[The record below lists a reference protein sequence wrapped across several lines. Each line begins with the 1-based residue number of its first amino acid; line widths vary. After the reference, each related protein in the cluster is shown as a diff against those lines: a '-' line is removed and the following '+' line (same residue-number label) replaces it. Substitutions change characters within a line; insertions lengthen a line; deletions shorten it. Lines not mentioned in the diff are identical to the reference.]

1 MVDLKAFRKANK
13 LTQQEVATYLGV
25 KKPFICQIE
34 TGRNTLPS
42 KHLDN
47 LLSNNEGWD
56 VSSLIDKSC
65 ELSSG
70 SETYNKTTEN
80 SADFSSQLIEEIS
93 AQRQLT
99 EQAQNITEQAHTI
112 TERTQ
117 EIAARMQDH
126 LTQAQEHLT
135 QTNERLAASQAQVD
149 KTLKQMDRLLVML
162 EHKYGVITA
171 VPQQPQAQPAPQNQQ
186 KPASPQ
192 LVKNKTD
199 N

>member
-1 MVDLKAFRKANK
+1 MADLKAFRKANK
-13 LTQQEVATYLGV
+13 LTQEQVASYLGV

-34 TGRNTLPS
+34 TGRNLLPR
-42 KHLDN
+42 KHLES
-47 LLSNNEGWD
+47 LLSNDEGWD
-56 VSSLIDKSC
+56 VSLLSDTPC
-65 ELSSG
+65 ELSCDCETSNET
-70 SETYNKTTEN
+70 SEG

-99 EQAQNITEQAHTI
+99 EQAHSITEQAHSI

-135 QTNERLAASQAQVD
+135 QSQERLAVSQAQVD

-162 EHKYGVITA
+162 EQKYGVSTA
-171 VPQQPQAQPAPQNQQ
+171 VPQQPLAQPAQPNQQ
-186 KPASPQ
+186 KQTQPQ
-192 LVKNKTD
+192 QQKSKTD

>member
-1 MVDLKAFRKANK
+1 MADLKGFRKANK
-13 LTQQEVATYLGV
+13 LTQEQVAIYLGV

-34 TGRNTLPS
+34 TGRNLLPR
-42 KHLDN
+42 KHLES
-47 LLSNNEGWD
+47 LLSNSEGWD
-56 VSSLIDKSC
+56 VTLLRDSSC
-65 ELSSG
+65 ELSCG
-70 SETYNKTTEN
+70 NETCGETCEV
-80 SADFSSQLIEEIS
+80 SADFSTQLMEEIS

-162 EHKYGVITA
+162 EQKYGVSTA
-171 VPQQPQAQPAPQNQQ
+171 VPQQQPAQPAQQSQQ
-186 KPASPQ
+186 KPTQPQ
-192 LVKNKTD
+192 QGKKSQD
-199 N
+199 A